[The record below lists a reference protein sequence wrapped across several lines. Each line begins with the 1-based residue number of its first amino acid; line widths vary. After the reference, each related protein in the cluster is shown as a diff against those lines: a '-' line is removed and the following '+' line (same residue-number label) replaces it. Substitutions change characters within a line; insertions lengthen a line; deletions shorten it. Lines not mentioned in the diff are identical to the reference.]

1 MSCTHTHTPT
11 NFCLFVFLSPPNKQ
25 FSPLSVQAAA
35 ISNHAIQA
43 EELSVVVIQ
52 VIQLV
57 LHFVEELRALREAN
71 IGVQVHLIIKEV
83 RDSRVEEVRLE
94 LMSGI
99 ANAVETWKVVPL
111 ISIHVLRLV
120 GVDAQVVL
128 RKVQASSFAPA
139 GAKGNV
145 VHERVVIFLGANSQ
159 HVPTGGRGTARRSEC
174 YRSPVLKHRTTNT
187 LQVEVFMGPCSN

>member
-1 MSCTHTHTPT
+1 MNEFPYVSIFAEAHTNWTRMSCTHQQTSVS
-11 NFCLFVFLSPPNKQ
+11 FCPLNGQ
-25 FSPLSVQAAA
+25 FSLLSVQAAA

-71 IGVQVHLIIKEV
+71 IGVQVHIIIKEV
-83 RDSRVEEVRLE
+83 RNSRVEEVRLE
-94 LMSGI
+94 LMPGI
-99 ANAVETWKVVPL
+99 ANAVKTWKVVPL
-111 ISIHVLRLV
+111 ISIHVLGLV

-128 RKVQASSFAPA
+128 RKVQAASFATA

-145 VHERVVIFLGANSQ
+145 VHEGIVIFLGSPTSQ
-159 HVPTGGRGTARRSEC
+159 NGRLRS
-174 YRSPVLKHRTTNT
+174 KT
-187 LQVEVFMGPCSN
+187 LWMLPQALS